1 MSKLKKTFIIL
12 PVLILTIIVMPIHG
26 FAKIIAGFGN
36 FLIITIENIVDLVIK
51 QLDLNK
57 ISWEDICNT
66 Q

>member
-26 FAKIIAGFGN
+26 FAKIIAGFEN
-36 FLIITIENIVDLVIK
+36 FLIITIENAVDWVIK

-57 ISWEDICNT
+57 IS
-66 Q
+66 